1 MKPKKT
7 YALLIGLVAGAI
19 ATWFQPYNQL
29 EIFGVDYRIIMA
41 VAALVFAFLY
51 RLFSGAKTYTAG
63 VYIGFGIIAALVL
76 RIVVDLFA
84 DSTDHNLWPL
94 ELAIFAVIAFP
105 SALIG
110 AYLAE
115 TFFWAKRKNMKR
127 K

>member
-1 MKPKKT
+1 M
-7 YALLIGLVAGAI
+7 AGAI

-29 EIFGVDYRIIMA
+29 EIFGVDYRLIMA
-41 VAALVFAFLY
+41 VAALIFAFLY
-51 RLFSGAKTYTAG
+51 TLFSGARTYTAG
-63 VYIGFGIIAALVL
+63 VFIGLGIIAALVL
-76 RIVVDLFA
+76 RIVVDWFA

-94 ELAIFAVIAFP
+94 ELAIFTVIAFP

-115 TFFWAKRKNMKR
+115 TIFWAKRKNIKS